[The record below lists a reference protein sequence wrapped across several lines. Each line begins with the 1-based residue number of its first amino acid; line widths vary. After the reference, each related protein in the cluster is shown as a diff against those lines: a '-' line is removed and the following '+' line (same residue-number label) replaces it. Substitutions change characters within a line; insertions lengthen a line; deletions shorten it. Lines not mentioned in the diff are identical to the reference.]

1 MRHPRHLLLILAALL
16 AVLAAACGGGSSSDN
31 ASDDEDAVVVDDDG
45 VAAFELVASSPDRLA
60 EAHSARMQM
69 VMRMSGLPAPMPVME
84 ITAEGVTDL
93 QTQDGVITMDLGSIA
108 GIPMDAIEMRIVDGV
123 IYMDFSS
130 LMQSMPGATGLP
142 PNVRWLKLDPTA
154 LVEELG
160 MAPEDLGLGAQPTDF
175 TQYLDQLRDVS
186 RGVEEVGTEEIDGV
200 STTRYRAEIDLDKA
214 YDAVPEQ
221 LRELVGNQRDALRG
235 AHVPVDVWL
244 DDDGLLRRME
254 YRFDAGSLG
263 VPDGDASMTM
273 TMNLS
278 DFGVDVDVQ
287 APPESE
293 TLDMLDLMGPG
304 GLGAAA

>member
-1 MRHPRHLLLILAALL
+1 MRHRRHLLLILTALV

-31 ASDDEDAVVVDDDG
+31 ATDDDAVVVDDDG
-45 VAAFELVASSPDRLA
+45 VAAFDRVASSPDRLA
-60 EAHSARMQM
+60 EAHSARMEM
-69 VMRMSGLPAPMPVME
+69 VMRMSGLPAPTQVME
-84 ITAEGVTDL
+84 ITAEGLTDL

-108 GIPMDAIEMRIVDGV
+108 GIPMDAIEMRILDGV

-142 PNVRWLKLDPTA
+142 PNVRWLKLDPAA
-154 LVEELG
+154 LVDELG
-160 MAPEDLGLGAQPTDF
+160 MSPEDLGLGAQPTDF

-200 STTRYRAEIDLDKA
+200 STTHYRAEIDLDKA

-221 LRELVGNQRDALRG
+221 LRELAGDQRDALRG
-235 AHVPVDVWL
+235 VRVPVDVWL

-254 YRFDAGSLG
+254 YRFDAPSLG
-263 VPDGDASMTM
+263 VPDAGDASMTM

-293 TLDMLDLMGPG
+293 TLDMLDMAGPG